1 MTTHEYKVEMTCSGC
16 SGAVT
21 RILTKKLTEPGS
33 SFDVDLENKK
43 VTITSELPADT
54 LTEMLKKC
62 GKEVSYIGVK

>member
-1 MTTHEYKVEMTCSGC
+1 MTCSGC

-33 SFDVDLENKK
+33 KFDVNLEAKT
-43 VTITSELPADT
+43 VTITSDLPEAT

-62 GKEVSYIGVK
+62 GKEVTYIGSK